1 MTDSINSRGILCL
14 PLQLQ
19 ASQYRNEPD
28 IGRSYTGLHE
38 PARHDLQYVWP
49 DAQGDLILSP
59 LQKHLCLQSTVLF
72 TS

>member
-1 MTDSINSRGILCL
+1 MFA
-14 PLQLQ
+14 LQLQ
-19 ASQYRNEPD
+19 ASQYRNEPN

-59 LQKHLCLQSTVLF
+59 LQKHLFTVNCAVYFTNAHCL
-72 TS
+72 